1 MTHSSSLSLQENGAS
16 NATLESEVLAL
27 RNELARLREQHA
39 AEVRALA
46 RRLELLQA
54 HSHEGQVWLD
64 AAGFVTEV
72 NAATA
77 RLTGH
82 DPGHYLQR
90 HVLDLAQPDERP
102 SLSEKLAQ
110 LAAEPA
116 VPVIHRGRFADAQGN
131 WHWAEAV
138 ITNHLTEEAVKAIVI
153 HFRDMTQYR
162 LLDEERRKAAATLQA
177 MIDASPL
184 AIFTMDTQAV
194 VTSWN
199 RAAEEMFGWRAEEVL
214 GRPYPLVP
222 PGKEDEFHYLF
233 ERSLRGMA
241 VHGLDL
247 TRRRR
252 DETPIEISLYTAPIR
267 DEQGRVTAVLS
278 LVRDVT
284 EEKRAARR
292 LAESE
297 KRFRNLV
304 QRLPDLVFECLPD
317 GTLTSVSPACQTV
330 LGVPPREALG
340 RKLAELVLAADAETL
355 RAYFSSISAETTEA
369 QPCCANLLRP
379 DGQRATVE
387 IRASPEWR
395 DGQLYRWHGMARDI
409 TERQRTLEALE
420 RNRRFIARVAD
431 APPTLLFVYDLFE
444 DRNVY
449 ANEQVIRQLGYTA
462 AELQR
467 PGFLISLV
475 HPDDHSELLKLL
487 ERKRTATESDLFEH
501 VLRLRRADGE
511 YRAFQTWEALFER
524 DETGRPRQMLGIAL
538 DVTERLAAEASLRE
552 KQSLIE
558 ALAAAVPDALY
569 VIDLEQERLVYG
581 NRQIEAQLGWT
592 VEELASIDTEHYA
605 DLIHPED
612 QALWAEHRARRRT
625 AAPGD
630 VIDYEVRLRHRNGDW
645 RWIRSRE
652 RIFDRGPA
660 GQVRQLVGTSR
671 DVTQRRTMEIALRRS
686 EAQLRQL
693 IENADD
699 LFLLY
704 DLDGRI
710 QYGYAPPRY
719 GIDEQHWLGKTPL
732 ELFEAPLGAML
743 MEQIQTVLRTQQP
756 HVFENCLPWA
766 GRHYWFS
773 DHLYPIR
780 DPDGRIT
787 GVGRICRDITV
798 QKEAE
803 AAARERAHFSQRI
816 VSSSP
821 SLVFT
826 IDVRSGR
833 VGFVS
838 GNVERLLG
846 YTPEMVKQMGQ
857 DLIQRISHPEEREL
871 IQGLIRRW
879 QDTPDGVVLEAE
891 YRLLHADGRWRRF
904 HSWATVFARDEE
916 GRVTHILSNALD
928 VTEQR
933 LIEEERHR
941 QQKLARELEQ
951 RMAQAQ
957 KLESLGVLAGG
968 IAHDFNN
975 LLTAILGNASLALM
989 RPALGNDLTDLLQQ
1003 IQLAAQRAA
1012 ELTQQMLAYAGKG
1025 KIAIQP
1031 LSVNQLVQ
1039 EMTKLLRSVV
1049 SRSATFQLDLTPDL
1063 PLVEA
1068 DATQL
1073 RQILMNL
1080 LTNASDALE
1089 GKPGAITLHTS
1100 VATLDEAV
1108 LAQTLLPESAR
1119 PGRYVV
1125 VEVRDTGCG
1134 MDEATLQRIFDP
1146 FFTTKFTGRGL
1157 GLAAV
1162 LGIVRSHHGTIA
1174 VDSLKGVG
1182 TTFRL
1187 YLPATDRAAPRLE
1200 PSRPTPA
1207 LGNILVA
1214 IEERSIRD
1222 LTRRLLEKCGY
1233 HPLSVA
1239 TAREAIELCAL
1250 DSQQVI
1256 LAVVDPAQMGMPLP
1270 DLLQRIR
1277 GHRPGLPIVLIARG
1291 FSSGPQPPDDV
1302 VVIEKPFNP
1311 ATLLQAVK
1319 EALGEQRSLGGAEPS
1334 VASK

>member
-1 MTHSSSLSLQENGAS
+1 
-16 NATLESEVLAL
+16 
-27 RNELARLREQHA
+27 
-39 AEVRALA
+39 
-46 RRLELLQA
+46 
-54 HSHEGQVWLD
+54 
-64 AAGFVTEV
+64 
-72 NAATA
+72 
-77 RLTGH
+77 
-82 DPGHYLQR
+82 
-90 HVLDLAQPDERP
+90 
-102 SLSEKLAQ
+102 
-110 LAAEPA
+110 
-116 VPVIHRGRFADAQGN
+116 
-131 WHWAEAV
+131 
-138 ITNHLTEEAVKAIVI
+138 
-153 HFRDMTQYR
+153 
-162 LLDEERRKAAATLQA
+162 
-177 MIDASPL
+177 
-184 AIFTMDTQAV
+184 
-194 VTSWN
+194 
-199 RAAEEMFGWRAEEVL
+199 
-214 GRPYPLVP
+214 
-222 PGKEDEFHYLF
+222 
-233 ERSLRGMA
+233 
-241 VHGLDL
+241 
-247 TRRRR
+247 
-252 DETPIEISLYTAPIR
+252 
-267 DEQGRVTAVLS
+267 
-278 LVRDVT
+278 
-284 EEKRAARR
+284 
-292 LAESE
+292 
-297 KRFRNLV
+297 
-304 QRLPDLVFECLPD
+304 
-317 GTLTSVSPACQTV
+317 
-330 LGVPPREALG
+330 
-340 RKLAELVLAADAETL
+340 
-355 RAYFSSISAETTEA
+355 
-369 QPCCANLLRP
+369 
-379 DGQRATVE
+379 
-387 IRASPEWR
+387 
-395 DGQLYRWHGMARDI
+395 
-409 TERQRTLEALE
+409 
-420 RNRRFIARVAD
+420 
-431 APPTLLFVYDLFE
+431 
-444 DRNVY
+444 
-449 ANEQVIRQLGYTA
+449 
-462 AELQR
+462 
-467 PGFLISLV
+467 
-475 HPDDHSELLKLL
+475 
-487 ERKRTATESDLFEH
+487 
-501 VLRLRRADGE
+501 
-511 YRAFQTWEALFER
+511 
-524 DETGRPRQMLGIAL
+524 
-538 DVTERLAAEASLRE
+538 
-552 KQSLIE
+552 
-558 ALAAAVPDALY
+558 
-569 VIDLEQERLVYG
+569 
-581 NRQIEAQLGWT
+581 
-592 VEELASIDTEHYA
+592 
-605 DLIHPED
+605 
-612 QALWAEHRARRRT
+612 
-625 AAPGD
+625 
-630 VIDYEVRLRHRNGDW
+630 
-645 RWIRSRE
+645 
-652 RIFDRGPA
+652 
-660 GQVRQLVGTSR
+660 
-671 DVTQRRTMEIALRRS
+671 
-686 EAQLRQL
+686 
-693 IENADD
+693 
-699 LFLLY
+699 
-704 DLDGRI
+704 
-710 QYGYAPPRY
+710 
-719 GIDEQHWLGKTPL
+719 
-732 ELFEAPLGAML
+732 
-743 MEQIQTVLRTQQP
+743 
-756 HVFENCLPWA
+756 
-766 GRHYWFS
+766 
-773 DHLYPIR
+773 LYPIR

-1100 VATLDEAV
+1100 VATLDEAA